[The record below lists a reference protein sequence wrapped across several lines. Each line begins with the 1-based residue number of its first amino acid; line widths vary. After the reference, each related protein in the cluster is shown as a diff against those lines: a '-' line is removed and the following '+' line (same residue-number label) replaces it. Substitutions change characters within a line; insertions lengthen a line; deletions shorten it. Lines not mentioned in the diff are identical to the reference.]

1 MEAQEIIMVNTSF
14 SPYLRYH
21 EICLEKK
28 WTAWMRWNLQD
39 YIFRIKET
47 ALFMKIL
54 GRLALTFASGLS
66 KPNDS
71 SDDRDRLIYLSAII
85 TY

>member
-1 MEAQEIIMVNTSF
+1 
-14 SPYLRYH
+14 
-21 EICLEKK
+21 
-28 WTAWMRWNLQD
+28 MRWNLQD